1 MDLIARVAQQFEASA
16 RSIETAVEPLA
27 APIAAAIELIVS
39 SLLGNGKLLVCGQGT
54 SLALAQYGCALLTGH
69 LERERPELAALL
81 LAGDATT
88 LSTGMARYTPDEVF
102 AKPLRAL
109 GHAGDVLLAIGGA
122 GDIGA
127 LATVI
132 DAAHQREITVVLLDA
147 LAFESARE
155 LLGDQDV
162 HIQVPATRLA
172 RAVELQTLALHCLC
186 DGIDCL
192 LMGEES

>member
-16 RSIETAVEPLA
+16 RSTEAAVEVLA
-27 APIAAAIELIVS
+27 APIAAATELIVT
-39 SLLGNGKLLVCGQGT
+39 SLLASGKLLACGQG
-54 SLALAQYGCALLTGH
+54 SGMALAQYGCALLTGH
-69 LERERPELAALL
+69 FERERPELAALL
-81 LAGDATT
+81 LAGDATA
-88 LSTGMARYTPDEVF
+88 SCAGMARYTPDEIF

-109 GHAGDVLLAIGGA
+109 GHAGDVLLAIGGP

-132 DAAHQREITVVLLDA
+132 DAAHQREIAVVLLDA
-147 LAFESARE
+147 LAFESAGE
-155 LLGDQDV
+155 LLGSQDV

-172 RAVELQTLALHCLC
+172 RAQELQTLALHCLC